1 MKTKKKKKW
10 LKFRH
15 RVVRNLAFIILAPY
29 CKLKYRF
36 KVTRFKE
43 QEKRPY
49 LVLFN
54 HQTAFDQFFVGMA
67 FKGPV
72 YYVASEDIFSKGFL
86 STLIRYLVA
95 PIPIKKQTT
104 DVRAVLDCI
113 KVSREGGT
121 IAMAPEGNRT
131 FSGKTGYINSAIAP
145 LARKLNVPILLYR
158 LEGGYGV
165 QPRWANTVRK
175 GKMRGYVSK
184 VLMPEEVAK
193 LNDEELCELINKE
206 LYVDESKSDACF
218 YNKRNAEYLERVF
231 YYCPH
236 CNGLAEFES
245 HRDTVTCKRCDT
257 EIKYQPN
264 KELVGTKSAFPYR
277 YVSEWY
283 DKQCDFL
290 NSLDLKEYFD
300 APMRED
306 TASFSE
312 VVVYKKKKQIADKAK
327 ITLYGNRITVKE
339 ENGAEVLFSFD
350 EISALTVL
358 GRNKLNI
365 YKDKQIFQLKSGKRF
380 NALLFVNAFYR
391 YKNITEG
398 NPDGKFLG
406 L

>member
-1 MKTKKKKKW
+1 MKKKKKKKW

-15 RVVRNLAFIILAPY
+15 RVVRNIAFIILAPY
-29 CKLKYRF
+29 CKLKYHF

-131 FSGKTGYINSAIAP
+131 FSGRTGHINPAIAP
-145 LARKLNVPILLYR
+145 LARKLGIPILLYR

-165 QPRWANTVRK
+165 QPRWADTVRR
-175 GKMRGYVSK
+175 GRMHGYVSK
-184 VLMPEEVAK
+184 VLDPEDVAK
-193 LNDEELCELINKE
+193 ISDEELCELINKE
-206 LYVDESKSDACF
+206 LYVDECNSDAKF
-218 YNKRNAEYLERVF
+218 YNKKNAEYLERVF
-231 YYCPH
+231 YYCPY
-236 CNGLAEFES
+236 CGMTEFES
-245 HRDTVTCKRCDT
+245 HRDTLTCKKCKRQVR
-257 EIKYQPN
+257 YLPN
-264 KELVGTKSAFPYR
+264 KEFCGVGFDFPYR
-277 YVSEWY
+277 YVSDWY
-283 DKQCDFL
+283 DAQCDFM
-290 NSLDLKEYFD
+290 NSLNPDEYTD
-300 APMRED
+300 KPIRED
-306 TASFSE
+306 VASYSE
-312 VVVYKKKKQIADKAK
+312 VVVYKKKEHISDDAK
-327 ITLYGNRITVKE
+327 ISLYGDRITVKE
-339 ENGAEVLFSFD
+339 EDGKETVFRFN
-350 EISALTVL
+350 EISAVTVL

-365 YKDKQIFQLKSGKRF
+365 YSDKRIFQLKSGKRF

-391 YKNITEG
+391 YKNIMEE
-398 NPDGKFLG
+398 NSDGKFLG